1 MRTEANMAEQRGSG
15 ALVGWFIG
23 GALVGAAVA
32 LLMAPQSGERTR
44 SSLKK
49 QADKGRKSF
58 LESSQDIVARGREL
72 YERGRE
78 IAEETAEIFERGRKI
93 AEKTID
99 DRL

>member
-1 MRTEANMAEQRGSG
+1 MAGQRTTG
-15 ALVGWFIG
+15 ALIGWFVG
-23 GALVGAAVA
+23 GALIGAAVA
-32 LLMAPQSGERTR
+32 LLVAPQSGKRTR
-44 SSLKK
+44 RDLKK
-49 QADKGRKSF
+49 QAEKGRKSF

-93 AEKTID
+93 AEKTVN

>member
-1 MRTEANMAEQRGSG
+1 MAGERGTGVLNRLVCRRRTDRRRAC
-15 ALVGWFIG
+15 LTD
-23 GALVGAAVA
+23 GAAVWKTDQ
-32 LLMAPQSGERTR
+32 APY
-44 SSLKK
+44 LKK

-93 AEKTID
+93 AEKTVN

>member
-1 MRTEANMAEQRGSG
+1 MAGERGTGVLIGWFVGG
-15 ALVGWFIG
+15 ALIG
-23 GALVGAAVA
+23 GALA
-32 LLMAPQSGERTR
+32 LLMAPQSGKRTR
-44 SSLKK
+44 RDLKK

-58 LESSQDIVARGREL
+58 LESSQDIVSRGREL

-93 AEKTID
+93 AEKTVN